1 MVRPKMV
8 DEWSA
13 MMRVRNQ
20 NERLVG
26 IAGAVGMQTH
36 QWMGMLGMRARI
48 GHPRLCW
55 CAEGLRTVRAGCAKR
70 LRPRHA
76 GCAEGRRL
84 VHVGCAKV
92 FRLMCAGC
100 AKRFSPMHAGCAE
113 GSWPMQREAGH
124 GEGCAKENSRTKKAP
139 EGFSGGGMG
148 PGDAESSGWVARRG
162 TWGVQKNAVP
172 HMLGVRKGFS
182 PVHAG
187 CAE

>member
-8 DEWSA
+8 DERSA

-26 IAGAVGMQTH
+26 IADAVGMQTH

-92 FRLMCAGC
+92 FRLMRAGC
-100 AKRFSPMHAGCAE
+100 AKRFSPMHTGCAE
-113 GSWPMQREAGH
+113 SSWPMQREAGH
-124 GEGCAKENSRTKKAP
+124 GEGCAKENSRTWWRRWNGARGCRKLRV
-139 EGFSGGGMG
+139 GG
-148 PGDAESSGWVARRG
+148 STRHV
-162 TWGVQKNAVP
+162 
-172 HMLGVRKGFS
+172 
-182 PVHAG
+182 G
-187 CAE
+187 CAEECSPTCWV